1 LKKKS
6 ILNRAGKI
14 PFLRGGF
21 DLAKVLVQKADD
33 ERRPPLGGS
42 KGRKMK
48 TSGLILALGLTMGAG
63 AAQADLFAAIAFSP
77 SSGQAG
83 SAWNYDTATLA
94 ETEAY
99 LQCGSEDCYTAV
111 IFNQCGAIA
120 VGDGYGMGF
129 GQDLSS
135 ATAQDLALGSCEQFT
150 TNCQITAA
158 FCNEGY

>member
-1 LKKKS
+1 MRFAA
-6 ILNRAGKI
+6 ILTPAFVGFWLLAG
-14 PFLRGGF
+14 
-21 DLAKVLVQKADD
+21 
-33 ERRPPLGGS
+33 
-42 KGRKMK
+42 
-48 TSGLILALGLTMGAG
+48 T
-63 AAQADLFAAIAFSP
+63 AQASDLFAAIAFSP
-77 SSGQAG
+77 TSGQAG
-83 SAWNYDTATLA
+83 SAWNFETALLA

-120 VGDGYGMGF
+120 VGDGYGMGY

-135 ATAQDLALGSCEQFT
+135 ATAIDLALSSCSEYT